1 MTYKC
6 LEIKKQLAIKAI
18 LKEFRCEL
26 YNKNLS
32 FSYLNDLSYKYANKA
47 KVIAIL
53 DKNREHLGFVAM
65 YCNDS
70 VNKVAFISMI
80 VVKNRYQHRGIGQK
94 LLEIAVNIVRKNGM
108 KCVRLCVDKENIQA
122 QKFYIAQ
129 KFSIIEENDKYW
141 VMNKNIL

>member
-1 MTYKC
+1 
-6 LEIKKQLAIKAI
+6 
-18 LKEFRCEL
+18 
-26 YNKNLS
+26 
-32 FSYLNDLSYKYANKA
+32 
-47 KVIAIL
+47 
-53 DKNREHLGFVAM
+53 M
-65 YCNDS
+65 YCNDY